1 MHIITYSLDM
11 MVMKFTVQCNVRL
24 RHFRV
29 PQFRLRKKKLA
40 EAKERL
46 EERNAGIK
54 RWDEV
59 SLDYKNIDLWLLSH

>member
-1 MHIITYSLDM
+1 
-11 MVMKFTVQCNVRL
+11 
-24 RHFRV
+24 V

-40 EAKERL
+40 EAKVRL
-46 EERNAGIK
+46 EESNAGKK